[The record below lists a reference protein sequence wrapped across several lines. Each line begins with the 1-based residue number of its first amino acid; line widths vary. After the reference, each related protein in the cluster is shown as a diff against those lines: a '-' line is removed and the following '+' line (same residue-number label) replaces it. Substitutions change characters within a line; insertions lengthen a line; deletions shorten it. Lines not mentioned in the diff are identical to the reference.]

1 MPHISLK
8 AEKIF
13 DLFGLPITNSY
24 ITSIIVIA
32 LMFFVFYSYKKQI
45 NRPPGK
51 KSTLFYLI
59 QYAINA
65 IYDFFRP
72 ILGDKIDICFPVA
85 ASFFL
90 YILLVNWFGLLPGV
104 GSLLI
109 KVGHGE
115 EHHFIPLL
123 RGTTADLNTTIGL
136 GMMSVILSQYF
147 GISTLGIKEYVKKF
161 YNLKNPISFFIGTLE
176 IVSEFSKMLSF
187 GFRLFGNI
195 FAGEVVISV
204 IAFLIPVLATFPF
217 LMLEFFVGFMQAV
230 IFATLTSVFMNMAM
244 SKAH

>member
-8 AEKIF
+8 AEEIF
-13 DLFGLPITNSY
+13 RILGFSVTNSY
-24 ITSIIVIA
+24 LTSLIVIL
-32 LMFFVFYSYKKQI
+32 LMFLVFRSYKNQANKAE
-45 NRPPGK
+45 GK
-51 KSTLFYLI
+51 KSALFYI
-59 QYAINA
+59 VQSVIKAM
-65 IYDFFRP
+65 YDFFAP
-72 ILGDKIDICFPVA
+72 ILGDKINICFPAV

-90 YILLVNWFGLLPGV
+90 YILLVNWFGLLPGI
-104 GSLLI
+104 GSILI

-147 GISTLGIKEYVKKF
+147 GISSLGIKEYVKKF

-195 FAGEVVISV
+195 FAGEVVIAV

-217 LMLEFFVGFMQAV
+217 LMLELFVGFMQAV